1 MTETINL
8 PNNARVVQEYHTTAM
23 TYTIKVFKRDQL
35 VKTAWS
41 DNQLG
46 ARGATRQF
54 SNEATK

>member
-1 MTETINL
+1 MTETFNL
-8 PNNARVVQEYHTTAM
+8 PKGARVVLEYNTRAM
-23 TYTIKVFKRDQL
+23 TYTIKLFKRDQL

-46 ARGATRQF
+46 ARGAVRQF